1 MQDDLKAQL
10 VGTYCSCFNI
20 QYNEI
25 ALFVSNIKSIN
36 TIEDLK
42 SVFNIARILPETNK
56 KGCIIVCI
64 LKNTKKYEWLVQV

>member
-1 MQDDLKAQL
+1 MRDDLKAQL

-36 TIEDLK
+36 TIEDLNNYMVCCK
-42 SVFNIARILPETNK
+42 QCKLCCPDIQKIIDYYK
-56 KGCIIVCI
+56 K
-64 LKNTKKYEWLVQV
+64 